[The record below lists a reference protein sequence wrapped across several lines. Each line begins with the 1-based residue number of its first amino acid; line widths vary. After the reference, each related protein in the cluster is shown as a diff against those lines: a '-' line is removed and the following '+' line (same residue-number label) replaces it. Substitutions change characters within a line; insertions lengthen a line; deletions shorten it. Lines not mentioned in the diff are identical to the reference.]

1 MILRKEDTQ
10 MNYTRPEITNLGTAY
25 GVIEAMA
32 KGQAGR
38 DSSVPHN
45 TDPAYD
51 LDE

>member
-1 MILRKEDTQ
+1 MIDSQKGGQ
-10 MNYTRPEITNLGTAY
+10 MNYTRPEITSLGTAY

-32 KGQAGR
+32 KGTAGR
-38 DSSVPHN
+38 DSGVPHN